1 MLKKK
6 INFGRLKKKMARNNL
21 PLIGNEIVTS
31 IILRTQKGKDVK
43 NRKFKGY
50 TKEYKATKKEKYG
63 ASVVNLT
70 AGGKMLNDISW
81 KKLPNGIRIYFKSS
95 QQNKKAHG
103 NQIKNK
109 RKFFGID
116 PIQLQKI
123 KQKLT
128 ILSKS

>member
-1 MLKKK
+1 MT
-6 INFGRLKKKMARNNL
+6 RNNL
-21 PLIGNEIVTS
+21 PLIGNEIVAS
-31 IILRTQKGKDVK
+31 IINRTQKGKDVN
-43 NRKFKGY
+43 NRNFKGY
-50 TKEYKATKKEKYG
+50 TKEYKATKKKKYG
-63 ASVVNLT
+63 ASNVNLT
-70 AGGKMLNDISW
+70 VTQKMLNDISW

-95 QQNKKAHG
+95 EQNKKAHG

-123 KQKLT
+123 KQKLI